1 MLRDLR
7 DTVLPIYQEGYLREF
22 RRGREEPESDQ
33 EALVSLNRFRVPVVR
48 AIVNWTIRY
57 RLVNSEDNWTV
68 THAGLC
74 VQTWAEYRRGRDSLL
89 APALVDTSA
98 ARYARGPTFDFSM
111 PGWDFEFQLWTDF
124 DQEATEHFQKRLKAY
139 RTEVEKL
146 AAEAGYEPELRK
158 RGRSSNDVLMHY
170 EWLALRVCKRLTNEE
185 IGRRYSPPCGRR
197 LTEAAV
203 RDAVKRTAKSIGLPR
218 PNRR

>member
-1 MLRDLR
+1 MANPELELPSLQPAFFNPKNLTNPALQERRRLFFEAMRCKTPEVLRDLR

-111 PGWDFEFQLWTDF
+111 PGWDFEFQLWT
-124 DQEATEHFQKRLKAY
+124 
-139 RTEVEKL
+139 EV
-146 AAEAGYEPELRK
+146 GIY
-158 RGRSSNDVLMHY
+158 
-170 EWLALRVCKRLTNEE
+170 LTQ
-185 IGRRYSPPCGRR
+185 
-197 LTEAAV
+197 V
-203 RDAVKRTAKSIGLPR
+203 F
-218 PNRR
+218 